1 MSKINIDRIVSD
13 IRTRTTYITP
23 LVEAVCNSMDA
34 IGSKPDGKIDI
45 IIKRAEILP
54 EMGANALGDII
65 GIDVVDNG
73 IGFTD
78 ENRDSLGHCQTSVEK
93 LNG

>member
-13 IRTRTTYITP
+13 IRTRTCFITP
-23 LVEAVCNSMDA
+23 LVEAVCNSMVA

-54 EMGANALGDII
+54 EMGANALGDIN
-65 GIDVVDNG
+65 GIEVVDTG
-73 IGFTD
+73 LGFTE
-78 ENRDSLGHCQTSVEK
+78 ENKESFDSFNSDL
-93 LNG
+93 